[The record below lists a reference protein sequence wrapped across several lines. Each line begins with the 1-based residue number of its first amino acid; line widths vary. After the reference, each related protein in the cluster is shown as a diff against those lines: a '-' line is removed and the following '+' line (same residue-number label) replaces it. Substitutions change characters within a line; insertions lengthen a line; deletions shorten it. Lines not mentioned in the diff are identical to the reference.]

1 MIVTEIKRV
10 DYVSCT
16 PENPMQLV
24 WLNSLGGTDSWVFS
38 RRQEY
43 TLNVSNMDEFEPI
56 INYLQ
61 LVNGV
66 QRVLKKDAY
75 VNIKLGYEQLS
86 SQQVTGIKELL
97 ISPYVVVVD
106 GATEIVVVVK
116 DGTFKLRDTG
126 ESMFSLEFE
135 IILPKLFT
143 SSL

>member
-1 MIVTEIKRV
+1 
-10 DYVSCT
+10 
-16 PENPMQLV
+16 MQLV

>member
-1 MIVTEIKRV
+1 MIVTEVKTV
-10 DYVSCT
+10 NYVSCT

-24 WLNSLGGTDSWVFS
+24 WLNSLGGTDTWVFS

-43 TLNVSNMDEFEPI
+43 MLNVSNMDEFEPI

-86 SQQVTGIKELL
+86 YQQVTGIKETLAKVCFL
-97 ISPYVVVVD
+97 W
-106 GATEIVVVVK
+106 
-116 DGTFKLRDTG
+116 
-126 ESMFSLEFE
+126 SL
-135 IILPKLFT
+135 K
-143 SSL
+143 SSCLNYSHPRYE

>member
-1 MIVTEIKRV
+1 
-10 DYVSCT
+10 
-16 PENPMQLV
+16 MQLV
-24 WLNSLGGTDSWVFS
+24 WLNSLGGTDTWVFS

-43 TLNVSNMDEFEPI
+43 MLNVSNMDEFEPI

-86 SQQVTGIKELL
+86 YQQVTGIKELL